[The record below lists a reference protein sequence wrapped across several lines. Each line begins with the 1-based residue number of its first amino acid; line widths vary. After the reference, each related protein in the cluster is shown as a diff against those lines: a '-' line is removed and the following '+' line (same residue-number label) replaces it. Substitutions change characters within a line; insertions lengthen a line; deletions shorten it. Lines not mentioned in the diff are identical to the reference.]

1 MSKEQR
7 YRELIS
13 DVSQYYKAQEDLN
26 KNDPVYLTWCKDC
39 KEINLW
45 TYWQGRGN
53 LDAKIMLVGQD
64 WGCPVEMSSPIQS
77 IQSINLG
84 ETEEYHFDTTNPTD
98 KNLVKL
104 FQSIGIDISNG
115 RRDDRLFFTNF
126 VLGYRNKG
134 LTGNF
139 KAKWVRE
146 SIPFFRRLVDI
157 IEPQIIIC
165 LGKTTFCGVLNA
177 FEQPLKIRRY
187 NDYISCAQNPVCMH
201 LPSSKPVQVFAVSHC
216 GAIGTLN
223 RNRPKDRY
231 GKSGLDLQKEDW
243 VKIRTALESLPRIP
257 PCKPSP
263 FES

>member
-13 DVSQYYKAQEDLN
+13 DVSQYYKAQEELN

-146 SIPFFRRLVDI
+146 SIPFFHRLVDI

-187 NDYISCAQNPVCMH
+187 NDYISCAQNPVH
-201 LPSSKPVQVFAVSHC
+201 LYLPSSKPVQVFAVSHC

>member
-64 WGCPVEMSSPIQS
+64 WGCPEELSSSIQN

-84 ETEEYHFDTTNPTD
+84 ETEEYHYDTTNPTD
-98 KNLVKL
+98 KNLVEL

-126 VLGYRNKG
+126 VLGYRSKG

-139 KAKWVRE
+139 KARWVRE
-146 SIPFFRRLVDI
+146 SISFFRRLVDI

-165 LGKTTFCGVLNA
+165 LGKTTFCGVLHA
-177 FEQPLKIRRY
+177 FEQSIKIRRY
-187 NDYISCAQNPVCMH
+187 NDFISSQQNPIHMK
-201 LPSSKPVQVFAVSHC
+201 LPSGKPVSIFAVAHC

-223 RNRPKDRY
+223 RNRPKDSR
-231 GKSGLDLQKEDW
+231 GKNGVDLQKEDW
-243 VKIRTALESLPRIP
+243 AKIRVALESL
-257 PCKPSP
+257 S
-263 FES
+263 